1 MFTQPL
7 APLAG
12 SIGLSALFAALPLI
26 TVLVL
31 LSVLRVRA
39 HLAALSGLAVALV
52 VAIALF
58 RMPVDQAL
66 SSAVQGALYGIFP
79 ILWIVVNAL
88 WIYNMTV
95 HTRHF
100 DVLRRSFSR
109 ISDDP
114 RLQGLIVAF
123 CFGALMEALAGFGA
137 PVAISSVMLIA
148 LGYSPVRA
156 AVVSLVANTAPVAF
170 GALATPVI
178 TLAQVTN
185 RPLDV
190 MSSMVGRQTPV
201 LALFVPLLLLVII
214 DGRRGLRELWVPAL
228 VCGIAFGLAQ
238 FLVSNYVTA
247 ELSDIASALAGAAA
261 LVLMPHARRRA
272 PAEVRESVLTGGG
285 GTTLEVE
292 EERDSRRDVVL
303 AYAPYGI
310 IVAIFAVAQ
319 IPAIKTLL
327 AKATISYHWPL
338 LNIVNASGKPVSGNR
353 FPMALLAAGG
363 TLVLIAGIITALV
376 LPISGRAAVRE
387 YGSTV
392 YQLRFAI
399 LTVTAVLALA
409 YVMNLSGQTTTIG
422 NFVARAGSGLAFLS
436 PILGWFGVAVS
447 GSDTSANALFGALQ
461 FSAAGKAGLNADLL
475 AAANSSGGVLGKM
488 ISPQNLTI
496 ACAATALPGEE
507 GNLLRRVLPW
517 SIGLLLVM
525 CLLVGLQSTGPLGWM
540 LP

>member
-1 MFTQPL
+1 
-7 APLAG
+7 
-12 SIGLSALFAALPLI
+12 
-26 TVLVL
+26 
-31 LSVLRVRA
+31 
-39 HLAALSGLAVALV
+39 
-52 VAIALF
+52 
-58 RMPVDQAL
+58 
-66 SSAVQGALYGIFP
+66 
-79 ILWIVVNAL
+79 
-88 WIYNMTV
+88 
-95 HTRHF
+95 
-100 DVLRRSFSR
+100 
-109 ISDDP
+109 
-114 RLQGLIVAF
+114 
-123 CFGALMEALAGFGA
+123 
-137 PVAISSVMLIA
+137 
-148 LGYSPVRA
+148 
-156 AVVSLVANTAPVAF
+156 
-170 GALATPVI
+170 
-178 TLAQVTN
+178 
-185 RPLDV
+185 
-190 MSSMVGRQTPV
+190 
-201 LALFVPLLLLVII
+201 
-214 DGRRGLRELWVPAL
+214 

-285 GTTLEVE
+285 GTTLEAE
-292 EERDSRRDVVL
+292 QERDSRRDVVL